1 MKFNYIK
8 THKKQ
13 LYRNLLINN
22 QPSDYLSL
30 VSKECNTKY
39 KTIMNNYKN
48 VVDEIILKE
57 DIYIWF

>member
-1 MKFNYIK
+1 MKNNYIK

-22 QPSDYLSL
+22 QLSDYLSS